1 LAQSTSACQTLSQ
14 LAYLLLAQE
23 YPNRAAV
30 LYGALH
36 VMEPEVNS
44 HLRGL
49 ALAQSEAGRPA
60 EALAALDQLALRG
73 QVDVPFYMLRARV
86 LVDLKRPQEAQ
97 AVMKAGLERYRSG
110 GKAPGAATKD
120 KGLVR

>member
-1 LAQSTSACQTLSQ
+1 MAQSTSACQTLSQ

-110 GKAPGAATKD
+110 GKTAGAAAKD

>member
-1 LAQSTSACQTLSQ
+1 MAQSSSACQTLSQ

-97 AVMKAGLERYRSG
+97 AVMKAGLERYRATA
-110 GKAPGAATKD
+110 KPAATKATETA
-120 KGLVR
+120 R

>member
-1 LAQSTSACQTLSQ
+1 MAQSSSACQTLSQ

-36 VMEPEVNS
+36 VMEPDVNS

-60 EALAALDQLALRG
+60 ESLAALDKLALRG

-97 AVMKAGLERYRSG
+97 AVMKAGLERYRANARPAAAAA
-110 GKAPGAATKD
+110 KARETA
-120 KGLVR
+120 R